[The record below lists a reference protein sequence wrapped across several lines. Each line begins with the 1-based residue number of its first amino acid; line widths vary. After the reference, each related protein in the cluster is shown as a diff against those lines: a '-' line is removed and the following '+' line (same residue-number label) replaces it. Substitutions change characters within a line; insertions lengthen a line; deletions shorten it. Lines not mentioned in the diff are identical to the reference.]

1 MVTASTALD
10 SPGSF
15 RSHAHT
21 PWKLS
26 LSSSWAS
33 APFARG
39 GTSVPARVRFL
50 FELAF
55 FLFIHF
61 FFFFFK
67 NPEDLDF

>member
-50 FELAF
+50 FELS
-55 FLFIHF
+55 F
-61 FFFFFK
+61 FFYSFIYFFK
-67 NPEDLDF
+67 EP